1 MTVASASLVIA
12 SARSKKTAQLNMKPG
27 VKVGQ
32 PLLCD
37 KGHAKASEPTSRTK
51 AISRNGGAMRRR

>member
-1 MTVASASLVIA
+1 MKHAIQGGATKSKGSANRWGHWRLNVTVASASLVIA

-32 PLLCD
+32 P
-37 KGHAKASEPTSRTK
+37 S
-51 AISRNGGAMRRR
+51 IV